1 MKNYIQLL
9 LSSLFILL
17 FLNFNSDIYAQDAK
31 KRLPSMAEE
40 IANLT
45 RVPLGEGTLIF
56 ENWISFSIEVKGKKR
71 NAKLY
76 YSDNNTAFCWFED
89 LNNTKSFFFRETPN
103 SPTLTL
109 IPSIKQGTELSPAM
123 MKAMGF
129 TEEEG
134 DAVIYKI
141 DKEADSSVIKEITC
155 KAATTSFENIE
166 YTLWVSNIK
175 KIKRSERDM
184 LSRGLRFWFSNR
196 PGTSARSAANI
207 EESWIPLGFNFESY
221 EFRVLDWGSESTFTV
236 VKDDLMINVPGLD
249 LNAVAKKYVEDLN
262 KEKESKMNKEK
273 EDESQNED

>member
-1 MKNYIQLL
+1 
-9 LSSLFILL
+9 
-17 FLNFNSDIYAQDAK
+17 
-31 KRLPSMAEE
+31 MAEE

-56 ENWISFSIEVKGKKR
+56 ENWISFSIEAKGKKR

-76 YSDNNTAFCWFED
+76 FSDDNTAFCWYDD

-129 TEEEG
+129 TEENG

-141 DKEADSSVIKEITC
+141 EKEAESSTIIEFTC
-155 KAATTSFENIE
+155 KAATTSFEELE
-166 YTLWVSNIK
+166 YTMWVADIK

-184 LSRGLRFWFSNR
+184 ISRGLRFWFSNQS
-196 PGTSARSAANI
+196 GTSARSAANI
-207 EESWIPLGFNFESY
+207 EESWIPLGFNFDGY
-221 EFRVLDWGSESTFTV
+221 EFRVLDWGTESTFSV

-273 EDESQNED
+273 EDETQNED